1 MTENGSNQDEPTGVG
16 ALEGVQFTLEEAPQA
31 AISIKVIGLGG
42 CGGNIVDYMMDAGVG
57 HVEFACV
64 NTDEQA
70 LARCRAPFKLRIGQ
84 RVTQGYGTGSNPDIG
99 REAALENTEDLTEL
113 LGDADMVFLA
123 LGLGGGTGTGAAP
136 VIASLAKQM
145 GALTLAAAVKP
156 FSFEGKRRTQ
166 TAELGLISLMEQVDT
181 AIIIPNESLLE
192 QIDTGSGFFDGFRVA
207 NEIAMQTL
215 EGITDLITKTGIMNS
230 DFADVR
236 AVFQDA
242 GIAVVGSAQAAGREA
257 ALQAAREAIGSPVM
271 EHEGLSRASKVL
283 VNITGSGQFGM
294 HDASD
299 ALQLIQREIARE
311 ADLTVGVVRDEA
323 MGEDVRVMLIAS
335 GFALEAFRSTPPKRK
350 ETPEPR
356 YQRERTWKSES
367 VGGLMGSDHGLPK
380 ASSSVE
386 PAVIS
391 QPAQSQEEVFPP
403 VIEPPEPVTQPPAP
417 EPVAMETEA
426 PQHEASNPSP
436 YDFMSPT
443 NVRAVEDEGDESQT
457 MTRPS
462 FFRRRSFFG

>member
-1 MTENGSNQDEPTGVG
+1 MTELESRLSEPTGGGKEDSVK
-16 ALEGVQFTLEEAPQA
+16 FTLEEAPQS
-31 AISIKVIGLGG
+31 AISIKVVGLGG
-42 CGGNIVDYMMDAGVG
+42 CGGNIVDFMMDTGVE

-70 LARCRAPFKLRIGQ
+70 LQRCRAPMKLRIGQ
-84 RVTQGYGTGSNPDIG
+84 RVTQGYGTGSNPDVG
-99 REAALENTEDLTEL
+99 REAALENTEELTEL
-113 LGDADMVFLA
+113 MGQADMVFLA
-123 LGLGGGTGTGAAP
+123 LGLGGGTGTGAGP

-145 GALTLAAAVKP
+145 GALTIAAAVKP
-156 FSFEGKRRTQ
+156 FVFEGKRRSQ
-166 TAELGLISLMEQVDT
+166 TAEAGLAALLEQVDT
-181 AIIIPNESLLE
+181 VIIIPNESLLGE
-192 QIDTGSGFFDGFRVA
+192 IEPGSGFFDGFRVA
-207 NEIAMQTL
+207 NKIAMQTL

-242 GIAVVGSAQAAGREA
+242 GIAVVGSAQCAGREA

-299 ALQLIQREIARE
+299 ALQLIQREIGRE
-311 ADLTVGVVRDEA
+311 ADLTVGVVRDES

-335 GFALEAFRSTPPKRK
+335 GFEQEAFRPPPKRK
-350 ETPEPR
+350 ETTEAHF
-356 YQRERTWKSES
+356 QRERSWKSETA
-367 VGGLMGSDHGLPK
+367 GGLLGSDHGLPQ
-380 ASSSVE
+380 SSSVVQPR
-386 PAVIS
+386 PAPQARPLAAV
-391 QPAQSQEEVFPP
+391 PPQEEVHAQ
-403 VIEPPEPVTQPPAP
+403 VVEAP
-417 EPVAMETEA
+417 EPEA
-426 PQHEASNPSP
+426 EMPERVPVEAEPLDRQVGSP
-436 YDFMSPT
+436 YDFVPSPT
-443 NVRAVEDEGDESQT
+443 VRAEDDADESQT